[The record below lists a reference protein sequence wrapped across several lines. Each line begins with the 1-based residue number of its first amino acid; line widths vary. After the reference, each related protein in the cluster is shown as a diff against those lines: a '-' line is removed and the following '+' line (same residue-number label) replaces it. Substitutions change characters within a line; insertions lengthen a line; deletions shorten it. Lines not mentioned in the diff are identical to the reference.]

1 MRYEARPPRA
11 ELEPF
16 VKCLWR
22 LRGAPS
28 EIEPQPIVPDGCFEL
43 IVHLGEPFVE
53 RGVYAPEGPGR
64 AGQAVKQPRALL
76 AATLTRTVVVAA
88 SGDVDVVG
96 VRFHP
101 GRAYPFLSAA
111 PSEVV
116 DTVAPA
122 LDVIARELA
131 SLPARLEPAATETAL
146 RHRRG
151 RAARASATE
160 LGVTRGSIA
169 WRRRWSPPTLRAVSQ
184 PRRRASG
191 LSLRQFERLFKSR
204 AGVSAK
210 VLQRVV
216 RFHRVATRLLEGSP
230 DLATLALDAGFFDQA
245 HMSHDFRAL
254 ADVSPSRYPA
264 QAGALDRFFAES

>member
-1 MRYEARPPRA
+1 MRYEARSPRA

-53 RGVYAPEGPGR
+53 QGVYAPEGRGR
-64 AGQAVKQPRALL
+64 AGWPVKQHRALL

-96 VRFHP
+96 VRFRP

-116 DTVAPA
+116 DIVAPA
-122 LDVIARELA
+122 TDVCTSDLA
-131 SLPARLEPAATETAL
+131 AWTKRLEPASTEL
-146 RHRRG
+146 VF
-151 RAARASATE
+151 ASAE
-160 LGVTRGSIA
+160 EALLARLRRVGSDPRFDRIA
-169 WRRRWSPPTLRAVSQ
+169 TTLVAADGAPVASLAEAAGISQ
-184 PRRRASG
+184 
-191 LSLRQFERLFKSR
+191 RQFERWFKSR

-216 RFHRVATRLLEGSP
+216 RFHRVAMRLLEGSP
-230 DLATLALDAGFFDQA
+230 DLATLALDTGFFDQA
-245 HMSHDFRAL
+245 HMSHEFRAL
-254 ADVSPSRYPA
+254 ADVSPSRYLA
-264 QAGALDRFFAES
+264 HAGALDRLFAES

>member
-16 VKCLWR
+16 VRCLWR
-22 LRGAPS
+22 LRGAAS

-53 RGVYAPEGPGR
+53 QGVYAPEESGR
-64 AGQAVKQPRALL
+64 AQRPVKQPRALL

-101 GRAYPFLSAA
+101 ARAYPFLSAA

-122 LDVIARELA
+122 PDVVARELA
-131 SLPARLEPAATETAL
+131 ALSARLEPDATEAL
-146 RHRRG
+146 F
-151 RAARASATE
+151 AAVEDSLLSRLSRVGSDPRFDRIAMALVDNDSP
-160 LGVTRGSIA
+160 GVTRLA
-169 WRRRWSPPTLRAVSQ
+169 D
-184 PRRRASG
+184 ASG

-216 RFHRVATRLLEGSP
+216 RFHRVASRLLGGPP

-245 HMSHDFRAL
+245 HMSHEFRAI
-254 ADVSPSRYPA
+254 ADISPSRYPA
-264 QAGALDRFFAES
+264 QAGALDRLFAES